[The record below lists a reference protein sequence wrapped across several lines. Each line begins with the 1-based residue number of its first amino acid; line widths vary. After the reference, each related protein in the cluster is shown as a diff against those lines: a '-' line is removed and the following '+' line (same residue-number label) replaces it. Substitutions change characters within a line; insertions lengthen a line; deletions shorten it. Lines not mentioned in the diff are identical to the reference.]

1 MTRCCST
8 SVPTRRPPPPPP
20 PVPPRGP
27 VAPTS
32 RFGKEVARLQEWA
45 ERTASGDRDEPAPR
59 VSRRAG
65 AQVSVTA
72 RECLGG
78 QRCPQAGDCFSELAR
93 ERAHEVDVV
102 VTNHAF
108 VAIDTFE
115 NRHMLPEHDLLI
127 LDEAH
132 EFADRV
138 TSAIS
143 DELTE
148 GVVEAASRRGR
159 QAGVTATSGLDD
171 AGAVLAGVLE
181 EVPEGR
187 FALGLP
193 EDLAA
198 ASSALRDAAREVMS
212 SLSAEQSKPGQEG
225 ARQVARAAVS
235 EILDVAERLASGS
248 AGPQGPDVA
257 WVSRFRRPDG
267 GERVSLHIAPL
278 SVAGLLRSRL
288 YEERTVVLTSATL
301 TLGGAFEAAAGSVGL
316 LGDEAPAWQGL
327 DVGSPFD
334 YPRQGILYVARHL
347 PAPGRDNISPEA
359 LDELTA
365 LVEAAGGRTL
375 GLFSSRR
382 AAELA
387 AAELRDP
394 VDVPV
399 LCQGEDSTP
408 TLVRE
413 FARDARTCLFGTLSL
428 WQGVDVP
435 GSACQLVVID
445 RIPFPRPDDPLASAR
460 QQAVART
467 GGNGFMS
474 VAATHAALRLAQGVG
489 RLVRTAGDRGV
500 VAVLDSRLATARYG
514 AFLRASLPPMWTTYD
529 GDLVRKALARLATAD
544 LPVS

>member
-45 ERTASGDRDEPAPR
+45 ERTASGDRDELVPG
-59 VSRRAG
+59 VGERAWR
-65 AQVSVTA
+65 QVSVSA

-78 QRCPQAGDCFSELAR
+78 QRCPQAGACFSELAR

-148 GVVEAASRRGR
+148 GVVEAASRRVR
-159 QAGVTATSGLDD
+159 QAGVAATSRLDD
-171 AGAVLAGVLE
+171 AGAVLAGTLE
-181 EVPEGR
+181 DAAEGR

-198 ASSALRDAAREVMS
+198 ACTALREAAREVMS
-212 SLSAEQSKPGQEG
+212 SLTAEQPKPGQEG
-225 ARQVARAAVS
+225 GRQAARAAVS

-267 GERVSLHIAPL
+267 AERVGLHIAPL
-278 SVAGLLRSRL
+278 SVAGLLRDRL
-288 YEERTVVLTSATL
+288 YQERTVVLTSATL

-316 LGDEAPAWQGL
+316 LGEDAPRWRGL

-347 PAPGRDNISPEA
+347 PAAGRDSISPEA

-382 AAELA
+382 AAESA
-387 AAELRDP
+387 AAELRERL
-394 VDVPV
+394 DVPV

-408 TLVRE
+408 TLVRD

-445 RIPFPRPDDPLASAR
+445 RIPFPRPDDPLSAAR
-460 QQAVART
+460 QQAVARG
-467 GGNGFMS
+467 GGNGFMT

-489 RLVRTAGDRGV
+489 RLVRSAGDRGV
-500 VAVLDSRLATARYG
+500 VG
-514 AFLRASLPPMWTTYD
+514 
-529 GDLVRKALARLATAD
+529 ALAPGRGGGA
-544 LPVS
+544 